1 MSTVEHAD
9 EPSATSVTETATNVS
24 ESETFSYVKDGI
36 DLTTYALDFLCS
48 EIDYNTLINSYTT
61 ENPVSL
67 FICVDGLVTC
77 GGYYHA
83 NGEVEEYIRN
93 NEPSEKKFISIG
105 EWYDNYY
112 GESVTINKTLNNVFI
127 GEDLVPLWKV
137 LVDASN
143 EDKAEEEFNNIKED
157 KEDKEDNLNDPKH
170 INLISSISITLSIF
184 SFVLGIG
191 FLTFLHLI
199 IDM

>member
-24 ESETFSYVKDGI
+24 KSESFTYEKDSL
-36 DLTTYALDFLCS
+36 DLTSYALDFITN
-48 EIDYNTLINSYTT
+48 ENEYNTLISSYTT
-61 ENPVSL
+61 ENLVAL
-67 FICVDGLVTC
+67 FICVEGLVTC
-77 GGYYHA
+77 AGYYHK
-83 NGEVEEYIRN
+83 NGELEEYIRN
-93 NEPSEKKFISIG
+93 NEPSDKKFNSIS
-105 EWYDNYY
+105 EWYNDYY
-112 GESVTINKTLNNVFI
+112 GEPTTINKMLNNVFI

-143 EDKAEEEFNNIKED
+143 QDKAEEEAVRNDVIS
-157 KEDKEDNLNDPKH
+157 DPKH
-170 INLISSISITLSIF
+170 ISLINSVTITLTLC

-199 IDM
+199 LDA

>member
-24 ESETFSYVKDGI
+24 ESESFTYEKDGL
-36 DLTTYALDFLCS
+36 DLTSYALDFITN
-48 EIDYNTLINSYTT
+48 ENEYNTLISSYTT
-61 ENPVSL
+61 ENLVAL
-67 FICVDGLVTC
+67 FICVEGLVTC
-77 GGYYHA
+77 AGYYHK
-83 NGEVEEYIRN
+83 NGELEEYIRN
-93 NEPSEKKFISIG
+93 NEPSDKKFNSIS
-105 EWYDNYY
+105 EWYNDYY
-112 GESVTINKTLNNVFI
+112 GEPTTINKMLNNVFI

-143 EDKAEEEFNNIKED
+143 QDKEEEEIN
-157 KEDKEDNLNDPKH
+157 KEDNVISNSKH
-170 INLISSISITLSIF
+170 ISLISYVSITLTLC

-199 IDM
+199 LDA

>member
-24 ESETFSYVKDGI
+24 ESESFTYEKDGL
-36 DLTTYALDFLCS
+36 DLTSYALDFITN
-48 EIDYNTLINSYTT
+48 ENEYNTLISSYTT
-61 ENPVSL
+61 ENLVAL
-67 FICVDGLVTC
+67 FICVEGLVTC
-77 GGYYHA
+77 AGYYHK
-83 NGEVEEYIRN
+83 NGELEEYIRN
-93 NEPSEKKFISIG
+93 NEPSEKKFNSIS
-105 EWYDNYY
+105 EWYNDYY
-112 GESVTINKTLNNVFI
+112 GEPVTINKMLNNVFI

-143 EDKAEEEFNNIKED
+143 QDKEEEEAVRNDVIS
-157 KEDKEDNLNDPKH
+157 DPKH
-170 INLISSISITLSIF
+170 ISLINSVTITLTLC

-199 IDM
+199 LDA

>member
-9 EPSATSVTETATNVS
+9 EPSATSVSETVTNVS
-24 ESETFSYVKDGI
+24 ESESFSYKKDGL
-36 DLTTYALDFLCS
+36 DLTSYALDFVTN
-48 EIDYNTLINSYTT
+48 ENDYNTLISSYTT
-61 ENPVSL
+61 ENLVAL
-67 FICVDGLVTC
+67 FICVEGLVTC
-77 GGYYHA
+77 AGYYHK

-93 NEPSEKKFISIG
+93 NEPSDKKFNSIS
-105 EWYDNYY
+105 EWYNDYY
-112 GESVTINKTLNNVFI
+112 GEPVTINKMLNNVFI

-143 EDKAEEEFNNIKED
+143 QDKEEEEAVRNDVIS
-157 KEDKEDNLNDPKH
+157 DPKH
-170 INLISSISITLSIF
+170 ISLISSVTITLTLC

-199 IDM
+199 LDV

>member
-9 EPSATSVTETATNVS
+9 EPSATSVSETVTNVS
-24 ESETFSYVKDGI
+24 ESESFSYEKDGL
-36 DLTTYALDFLCS
+36 DLTSYALDFVTN
-48 EIDYNTLINSYTT
+48 ENDYNTLISSYTT
-61 ENPVSL
+61 ENLVAL
-67 FICVDGLVTC
+67 FICVEGLVTC
-77 GGYYHA
+77 AGYYHK

-93 NEPSEKKFISIG
+93 NEPSDKKFNSIS
-105 EWYDNYY
+105 EWYNDYY
-112 GESVTINKTLNNVFI
+112 GEPVTINKMLNNVFI

-143 EDKAEEEFNNIKED
+143 QDKEEEESIRNDVIS
-157 KEDKEDNLNDPKH
+157 DPKH
-170 INLISSISITLSIF
+170 ISLISSVTITLTLC

-199 IDM
+199 LDV